1 MEIILKEDV
10 KNLGFKDDVVKVK
23 NGYGLNFLLPK
34 GIAIIANDMN
44 KKIHAETVKQRA
56 HKVAKLK
63 MDAQSIADAISGFT
77 ITLTAKA
84 GENGKLFG
92 SVTSQ
97 QLVDKLKNMGYT
109 IDKKQIAMPAEHIKQ
124 LGQYSADLVLHREVK
139 GKIQFE
145 VVAAESNS

>member
-1 MEIILKEDV
+1 
-10 KNLGFKDDVVKVK
+10 
-23 NGYGLNFLLPK
+23 
-34 GIAIIANDMN
+34 
-44 KKIHAETVKQRA
+44 
-56 HKVAKLK
+56 
-63 MDAQSIADAISGFT
+63 MDAQGIADAISGFT

-109 IDKKQIAMPAEHIKQ
+109 IDKKQVVMPADHIKQ
-124 LGQYSADLVLHREVK
+124 VGQYSAELVLHREVK

-145 VVAAESNS
+145 VVAAEGNQ